1 MSAAMTVSLV
11 DTAPDETFGSED
23 RQVAL
28 AFVTEAFAEA
38 VLAGIEGECFAHA
51 AMFSALQELV
61 ATYGEDPVIAFA
73 ERLPARVRSGEFSAA
88 MRH

>member
-1 MSAAMTVSLV
+1 MSAAMTVSV
-11 DTAPDETFGSED
+11 ADTAPDETFGSED

-51 AMFSALQELV
+51 AMFAALQELV
-61 ATYGEDPVIAFA
+61 ATYGEDTVVAFA
-73 ERLPARVRSGEFSAA
+73 ERLPARVRGGEFSAA
-88 MRH
+88 SRH

>member
-1 MSAAMTVSLV
+1 MSAAMTVSV
-11 DTAPDETFGSED
+11 ADTAPDETFGRED

-51 AMFSALQELV
+51 AMFAALQELV
-61 ATYGEDPVIAFA
+61 ATYGEEPVVAFA

-88 MRH
+88 SRH

>member
-1 MSAAMTVSLV
+1 MSMAMALSLPEA
-11 DTAPDETFGSED
+11 APDETFGSED

-51 AMFSALQELV
+51 ALFAAMQELV
-61 ATYGEDPVIAFA
+61 ATYGEEPVVAFA
-73 ERLPARVRSGEFSAA
+73 ERLPGRVRSGEFSAA
-88 MRH
+88 SRH

>member
-1 MSAAMTVSLV
+1 MTVSV
-11 DTAPDETFGSED
+11 ADTAPDETFGSED
-23 RQVAL
+23 REVAL

-38 VLAGIEGECFAHA
+38 ILAGIEGECFAHA
-51 AMFSALQELV
+51 AMFAALQELV

-88 MRH
+88 LRH

>member
-1 MSAAMTVSLV
+1 MSAAMTVSV
-11 DTAPDETFGSED
+11 ADTAPDETFGSED

-38 VLAGIEGECFAHA
+38 ILAGVEGECFAHA
-51 AMFSALQELV
+51 AMFAALQELV
-61 ATYGEDPVIAFA
+61 ASYGEEPVVAFA

>member
-1 MSAAMTVSLV
+1 MSGAMTVSLA

>member
-1 MSAAMTVSLV
+1 MSAAMTVSLA

>member
-1 MSAAMTVSLV
+1 MSAAMTVSV
-11 DTAPDETFGSED
+11 ADTAPDETFGSED

-51 AMFSALQELV
+51 AVFAALQELV
-61 ATYGEDPVIAFA
+61 ATYGEEPVVAFA

-88 MRH
+88 SRH

>member
-1 MSAAMTVSLV
+1 MSAAMTVSLA

-61 ATYGEDPVIAFA
+61 ATYGEEPVIAFA

>member
-1 MSAAMTVSLV
+1 MSVAMGLSLSEA
-11 DTAPDETFGSED
+11 APDENFGGED

-51 AMFSALQELV
+51 AMFAALQELV
-61 ATYGEDPVIAFA
+61 ATYGEEPVVAFA
-73 ERLPARVRSGEFSAA
+73 ERLPARLRSGEFSAA
-88 MRH
+88 SRH

>member
-1 MSAAMTVSLV
+1 MCAAMTVSLAE
-11 DTAPDETFGSED
+11 TAPDETFGSED

>member
-1 MSAAMTVSLV
+1 MSAAMTVSV
-11 DTAPDETFGSED
+11 ADTAPDETFGIED
-23 RQVAL
+23 REVAL

-38 VLAGIEGECFAHA
+38 ILAGIEGECFAHA
-51 AMFSALQELV
+51 AMFAALQELV

-88 MRH
+88 LRH

>member
-1 MSAAMTVSLV
+1 MSAPMSLFLA
-11 DTAPDETFGSED
+11 DTAPEDVSGCED

-38 VLAGIEGECFAHA
+38 ILAGVESESFAHA
-51 AMFSALQELV
+51 AVFAALQELV
-61 ATYGEDPVIAFA
+61 AAYGEEPVIAFA

-88 MRH
+88 IRH